1 MLATIPYRR
10 DNAVAYARRWALS
23 RNPLFEN
30 YSGIGGDCTNF
41 VSQSIYAGGCTMN
54 YTPDF
59 GWYYISPTNRAPAW
73 TGVEFLYNFL
83 TSNTGDGPFGIAEEL
98 TELQIGDIIQL
109 SNEND
114 DYFHTLF
121 VSGFDENVPLV
132 AAQTIDAFNRPISE
146 YVYKTARGIHILG
159 YRRNSQRCNC
169 FEDLFNGTSIIEC
182 I

>member
-1 MLATIPYRR
+1 MIYAYNRR
-10 DNAVAYARRWALS
+10 HAVSYAEKWAFE
-23 RNPLFEN
+23 RNPLFFDFSE
-30 YSGIGGDCTNF
+30 IGGNCTNF
-41 VSQSIYAGGCTMN
+41 VSQCLLAGCCTMN
-54 YTPDF
+54 FENTF
-59 GWYYISPTNRAPAW
+59 GWYYISVEDRAPAW

-83 TSNTGDGPFGIAEEL
+83 TSNTGDGPFGIVEEL

-169 FEDLFNGTSIIEC
+169 FEDLFNGTYIIEC